1 MKETIEASF
10 GTNVSVAVVTVPAY
24 FNDSQR
30 QATTDE
36 GAVAGL
42 KVLRIINE
50 ATVAAIAYGALD
62 KRTGHEAVM
71 VGGSTRIHKVM
82 TMIQEFFEGWLP
94 RGEGNRR

>member
-1 MKETIEASF
+1 MIPLKLKETTEASL

-36 GAVAGL
+36 GAVVGL

-50 ATVAAIAYGALD
+50 LTEAAIAYGLDTKGTGERKILICDNEAAL
-62 KRTGHEAVM
+62 
-71 VGGSTRIHKVM
+71 
-82 TMIQEFFEGWLP
+82 
-94 RGEGNRR
+94 